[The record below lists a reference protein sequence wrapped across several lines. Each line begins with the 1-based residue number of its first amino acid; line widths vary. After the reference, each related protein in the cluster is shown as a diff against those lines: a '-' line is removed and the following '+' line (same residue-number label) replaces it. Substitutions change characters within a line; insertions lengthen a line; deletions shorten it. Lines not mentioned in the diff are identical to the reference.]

1 MGDRTSLVAISWWQ
15 SEYEVVDQT
24 IEGDISLEKLK
35 KKGIVHDVSDDVGYI
50 DAGAII
56 RKCDF
61 PEYYLPANDPYYD
74 VTKKWFEKLPK
85 QTEFIFAHFAEYGD
99 NLTLPL
105 MGIK

>member
-1 MGDRTSLVAISWWQ
+1 MGYRTSLVAISWWQ

-50 DAGAII
+50 DAGAMI

-61 PEYYLPANDPYYD
+61 PEYYLPANDHITMSLKSGLKSY
-74 VTKKWFEKLPK
+74 LNK
-85 QTEFIFAHFAEYGD
+85 QSLSL
-99 NLTLPL
+99 LTLQS
-105 MGIK
+105 MVTI